1 MALESA
7 NFISELQKSDPKG
20 TDLVS
25 EGDDHLRLIKK
36 TLQNSFPVALDAP
49 LIPDITDK
57 GNHVLATNSDAS
69 AIEWTEI
76 QAKAGEQFFRYWKEG
91 NQIISSGQGWVRVT
105 YEVEKEDA
113 DSVWDASTFTV
124 GVDGLYHIEANWRL
138 ATAAI
143 PDHDMAIRVNG
154 EVWKQLSYTDYNSGT
169 MKFHSMQIY
178 APVMLTAGDVVDI
191 AANTESEL
199 AIAGGNNALG
209 AVSGYRIR

>member
-1 MALESA
+1 M
-7 NFISELQKSDPKG
+7 
-20 TDLVS
+20 
-25 EGDDHLRLIKK
+25 
-36 TLQNSFPVALDAP
+36 
-49 LIPDITDK
+49 
-57 GNHVLATNSDAS
+57 
-69 AIEWTEI
+69 
-76 QAKAGEQFFRYWKEG
+76 
-91 NQIISSGQGWVRVT
+91 
-105 YEVEKEDA
+105 EKEDA

-178 APVMLTAGDVVDI
+178 SPVLLTAGDVVDI